1 MKKLARKL
9 GNIARN
15 SKAAKVALVG
25 AGIMAAASQKASAIS
40 DIVTYSNGDVT
51 GASIIAQVYGAIPPN
66 WRGGPGVSFLPET
79 GFPAWH
85 QWLPQS
91 RQQSQVVLPNVES
104 QSTSQKVDSI

>member
-1 MKKLARKL
+1 MKKLGRKL

-51 GASIIAQVYGAIPPN
+51 FVPSALVSPVVTGVIAAVSAGAVLVVISVGVRWIYRQVKT
-66 WRGGPGVSFLPET
+66 R
-79 GFPAWH
+79 
-85 QWLPQS
+85 
-91 RQQSQVVLPNVES
+91 
-104 QSTSQKVDSI
+104 